1 VTEPQT
7 STRDRILAAATAVAQ
22 TRGYGGLSYRDLAR
36 EVGIKAA
43 SIYHYFPAKADLG
56 AAVARRYWEDS
67 AARLDELSSEND
79 AVDALSRY
87 PETFRVALENDNRM
101 CLCSYMAAEYDDL
114 PDPVKHEVQTFTD
127 VNVAWL
133 AKMLSAAETTDSG
146 ESEAR
151 ARAIFAA
158 IAGAQLVARSR
169 SDVSLY
175 DSLVDGY
182 RAAGLLPSS

>member
-1 VTEPQT
+1 
-7 STRDRILAAATAVAQ
+7 
-22 TRGYGGLSYRDLAR
+22 
-36 EVGIKAA
+36 
-43 SIYHYFPAKADLG
+43 
-56 AAVARRYWEDS
+56 
-67 AARLDELSSEND
+67 
-79 AVDALSRY
+79 
-87 PETFRVALENDNRM
+87 M
-101 CLCSYMAAEYDDL
+101 
-114 PDPVKHEVQTFTD
+114 QTFTD